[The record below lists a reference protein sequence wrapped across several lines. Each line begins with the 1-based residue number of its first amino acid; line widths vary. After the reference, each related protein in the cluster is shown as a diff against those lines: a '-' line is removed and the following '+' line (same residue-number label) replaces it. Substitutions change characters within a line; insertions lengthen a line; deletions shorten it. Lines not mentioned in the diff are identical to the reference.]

1 MRFFTSIKSLLY
13 IIHPYSSRP
22 QRVKVFYAYNH
33 LDMTFFIPYSV
44 TMSRVLAL
52 LFLVLLVLLAFSS
65 FFWLYEAK
73 FLTGRASVSQASFS
87 VDNSY
92 VFVSPLQ
99 AKANTQEKI
108 RVTVFVLNNQGL
120 GVLGKTVSLTQN
132 PNLKTDTIQSLT
144 DGFGKSVFD
153 VSSGKTGE
161 YYLDVTVDGSSLNQK
176 AHLTFD

>member
-1 MRFFTSIKSLLY
+1 MFWTISTRQSIFTHNDLDRVLFF
-13 IIHPYSSRP
+13 
-22 QRVKVFYAYNH
+22 
-33 LDMTFFIPYSV
+33 PYSV
-44 TMSRVLAL
+44 SMSKVLPL
-52 LFLVLLVLLAFSS
+52 LFLVLLTLLAFSS

-120 GVLGKTVSLTQN
+120 GVLGRTVSLAQN
-132 PNLKTDTIQSLT
+132 QDLKIDTIQSLT
-144 DGFGKSVFD
+144 DGFGKAVFD

-161 YYLDVTVDGSSLNQK
+161 YYLDVAIDGSALNQK
-176 AHLTFD
+176 AHLTFN